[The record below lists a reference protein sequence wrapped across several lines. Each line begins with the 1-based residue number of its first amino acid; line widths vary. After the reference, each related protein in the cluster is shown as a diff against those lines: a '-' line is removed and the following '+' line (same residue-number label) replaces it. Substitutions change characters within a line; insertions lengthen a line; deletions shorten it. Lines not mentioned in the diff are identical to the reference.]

1 MDGQELAA
9 MYADFERWMPEWK
22 PSIRYDKTGDFWFDT
37 DSGEPFVGLLTAPI
51 ESAVLDELERR
62 GFCVQVSAW
71 GVIVGNGFTGDGP
84 TRLHR
89 LHAACL
95 AAFGTE
101 ARP

>member
-9 MYADFERWMPEWK
+9 MYADFERWMP
-22 PSIRYDKTGDFWFDT
+22 GFWTHRRPPAF
-37 DSGEPFVGLLTAPI
+37 
-51 ESAVLDELERR
+51 ESDYAAVPMLECAVLDELERR

>member
-9 MYADFERWMPEWK
+9 MTYDFERWFHE
-22 PSIRYDKTGDFWFDT
+22 SEWFDMT
-37 DSGEPFVGLLTAPI
+37 DARWALAEQEFRRASALI
-51 ESAVLDELERR
+51 ESEVIDELERR

-89 LHAACL
+89 LHAACRE
-95 AAFGTE
+95 AFGTE